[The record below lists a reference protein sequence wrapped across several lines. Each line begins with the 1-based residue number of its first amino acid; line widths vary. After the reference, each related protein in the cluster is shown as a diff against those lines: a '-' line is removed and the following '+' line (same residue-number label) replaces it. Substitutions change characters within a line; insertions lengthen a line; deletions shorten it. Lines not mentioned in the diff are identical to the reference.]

1 MMGSMMGMGMMG
13 TSSKLGSN
21 CSIARLGNQM
31 NQYYQIRS
39 NNISTIENMNDPYM
53 GGYTMMMGGSKI
65 SNSLEYYISN
75 GAIYK
80 FSP

>member
-1 MMGSMMGMGMMG
+1 MMGSMGMGMMG

-39 NNISTIENMNDPYM
+39 NNISTIENMNDPNM
-53 GGYTMMMGGSKI
+53 GGTMMMGGSKM
-65 SNSLEYYISN
+65 SNSLEYYIYY